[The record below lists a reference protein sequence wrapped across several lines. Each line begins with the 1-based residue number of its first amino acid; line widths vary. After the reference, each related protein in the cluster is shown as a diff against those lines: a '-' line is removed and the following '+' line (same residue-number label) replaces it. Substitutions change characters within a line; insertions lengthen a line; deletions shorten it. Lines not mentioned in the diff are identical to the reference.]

1 MISLNGPE
9 RSRKY
14 ATISGMRRLFWLLFL
29 TVITG
34 ANLPAQSSVARTGQA
49 NTFST
54 GLQDLSGATLKIPT
68 ASGFTASAN
77 SMFGFD
83 SATNF
88 PHIFYGGA
96 NKTFGTAAFQG
107 TSAFQ
112 APLTDYATIAALP
125 NYPGAL
131 ATTAQLTY
139 NNHLLFSGSAPTLS
153 VCGTSPSTATGAV
166 DNAGTIN
173 VGSGVVTACT
183 LTFAVAFTN
192 APACTLSDNS
202 ATVTGDVTSV
212 STTAVVFGLS
222 ATLGSGKIFYHCF

>member
-1 MISLNGPE
+1 VKN
-9 RSRKY
+9 
-14 ATISGMRRLFWLLFL
+14 LFILALCA
-29 TVITG
+29 V
-34 ANLPAQSSVARTGQA
+34 NLPTQSSVARTGQA

-68 ASGFTASAN
+68 ASGFTASAA

-107 TSAFQ
+107 VGAFQ
-112 APLTDYATIAALP
+112 APLSDYATIAALP

-139 NNHLLFSGSAPTLS
+139 NNHLLFSGSAPTSS
-153 VCGTSPSTATGAV
+153 VCGTSPSLGTGSV
-166 DNAGTIN
+166 DNAGTVN

-183 LTFAVAFTN
+183 LTFATAFTN
-192 APACTLSDNS
+192 APACTISDNS
-202 ATVTGDVTSV
+202 ATVTGDITSV
-212 STTAVVFGLS
+212 STTVVVFGLS